1 MRLLLFL
8 FMIVNISYKFITYEC
23 CLSGK
28 IKLEKKKHTS
38 EFITTA
44 TKKISE
50 TFINKCDILS
60 ILD

>member
-1 MRLLLFL
+1 M
-8 FMIVNISYKFITYEC
+8 MVNVSYKFITYEC
-23 CLSGK
+23 CLSDK
-28 IKLEKKKHTS
+28 IKLDKKKHTS